1 LTALYRLIIE
11 NILQKETIPNGKEG
25 YYFAVAHDLFWW
37 EIMDHLAVAL
47 KARNLVTD
55 SETRIWPDYEA
66 AAEGL
71 GVPVQFVKPLWNSG

>member
-1 LTALYRLIIE
+1 
-11 NILQKETIPNGKEG
+11 
-25 YYFAVAHDLFWW
+25 
-37 EIMDHLAVAL
+37 MDHLAVAL